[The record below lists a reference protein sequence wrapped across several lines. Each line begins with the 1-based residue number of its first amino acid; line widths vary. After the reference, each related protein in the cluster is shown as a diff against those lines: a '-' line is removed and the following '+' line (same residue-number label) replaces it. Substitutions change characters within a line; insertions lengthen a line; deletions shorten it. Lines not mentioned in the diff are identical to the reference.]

1 MIPEQ
6 AQAAHDETLYR
17 QADMW
22 TVRWGANAE
31 GIKPLKL
38 CFKLTIDMRA
48 DVYSF
53 SLPAEDLNDPHL
65 KSGMLQSM
73 ASCERPDFPVAES
86 ERAGV
91 LAAPDH
97 LHFRA
102 SVRQIER
109 YEAGSSEDARRIPR
123 CLNGCCPEL
132 RKLTIGY
139 LAGPD

>member
-1 MIPEQ
+1 ME
-6 AQAAHDETLYR
+6 ALYSACFARMAA
-17 QADMW
+17 A
-22 TVRWGANAE
+22 
-31 GIKPLKL
+31 
-38 CFKLTIDMRA
+38 RA
-48 DVYSF
+48 SSF
-53 SLPAEDLNDPHL
+53 SASAARSVALNGGADSAGSTL
-65 KSGMLQSM
+65 GLGRN
-73 ASCERPDFPVAES
+73 ERPDFPVAES